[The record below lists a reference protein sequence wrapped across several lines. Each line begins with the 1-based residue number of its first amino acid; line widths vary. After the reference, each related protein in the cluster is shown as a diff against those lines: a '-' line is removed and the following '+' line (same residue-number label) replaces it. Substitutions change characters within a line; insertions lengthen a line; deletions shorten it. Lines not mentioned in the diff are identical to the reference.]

1 MKKGTKIAL
10 GVVGGLVIIGAVAG
24 TGGKGDK
31 DSSSMKDIVVDSSV
45 VSSVSDEKD
54 QASSEE
60 KDTVKEQITLD
71 EQVIWETKDVR
82 LKAKRLEYD
91 DIWGWEIKVEAE
103 SLSDKDISIY
113 ADAVIVNDFMISDLT
128 SISVT
133 AGNKTNDSIE
143 LLSSGLEAAGIE
155 DIGKIELYLHT
166 SDPDTYD
173 VVDRSDCITLKT
185 SSFDSMD
192 TSADTDGA
200 ELYNK
205 DGIKIVG
212 RYVDEDSFWGQAV
225 LLYIENT
232 SDKNII
238 IQCDSISVNGYTIDG
253 IMSASVY
260 AGKKSFDDITL
271 LSSSLEENG
280 ITSIDNVEIEFR
292 ILDEN
297 YSEIAKSGKVSFST
311 K

>member
-1 MKKGTKIAL
+1 MKKGAKIAL
-10 GVVGGLVIIGAVAG
+10 GVVEGLVIIGAVAS
-24 TGGKGDK
+24 TGGNGDK
-31 DSSSMKDIVVDSSV
+31 DSSSSLKDIVADSSA
-45 VSSVSDEKD
+45 VSSVN
-54 QASSEE
+54 EE
-60 KDTVKEQITLD
+60 KEQVTLD
-71 EQVIWETKDVR
+71 EQVIWETADVR
-82 LKAKRLEYD
+82 LTAKGLEYD
-91 DIWGWEIKVEAE
+91 DIWGWGIKVEAE
-103 SLSDKDISIY
+103 NISDRDISIY
-113 ADAVIVNDFMISDLT
+113 ADAVIVNDYMISDLT

-133 AGNKTNDSIE
+133 AGNKTNDSID
-143 LLSSGLEAAGIE
+143 LLSSELKAAGIE

-166 SDPDTYD
+166 TDPDTYD
-173 VVDRSDCITLKT
+173 VIDRSECITLKT
-185 SSFDSMD
+185 SSFETMD
-192 TSADTDGA
+192 TSADTNGA
-200 ELYNK
+200 ELYNT

-232 SDKNII
+232 SDRNVI

-280 ITSIDNVEIEFR
+280 ITSIDTVEIEFS

-297 YSEIAKSGKVSFST
+297 YSEISTSGKVSFST